1 MPLVESIARG
11 LAMRSMGA
19 YATPPN
25 SGGSW
30 SWPMIR
36 ESSPGAWQRGVVLRP
51 ETVLS
56 YQPVY
61 SCVTLVSSDVGKLR
75 MQLKEQDKNG
85 IWNETSSASFSP
97 VLDQPNNY
105 QNSIQFLQHWVTSK
119 LTHGNTYLLKERDSR
134 GIVTDLHV
142 LDPLRCKPLVA
153 PDGSV
158 YYQLGADWLAGLE
171 DAIVAAPA
179 SEIIHDRMN
188 PLFHPLVGVSPIYA
202 SGLAAV
208 QGLDI
213 QRNSTAFFRNGAR
226 PGGVLTA
233 PGRIN
238 DETAKRLKEYWQERY
253 TGENA
258 GNVAVLGDGLT
269 YEAMVMTA
277 VDAQLIDQLKMSA
290 EMVCSAYHVPPYL
303 VGLSDLPARVSIEAL
318 AQQYYSQCLQI
329 LISSIQRCLKDG
341 LKLPAKYEAR
351 LNLDDL
357 LMMDTAA
364 QYKTYGDGIQAGL
377 LTPNGG
383 RKKINEPP
391 VPGGDQVY
399 LQQQNFSLEALA
411 KRDATADPFGAG
423 KSPAPAPDPAPAAD
437 PAKAGDG
444 KAASIVN
451 GDAQRL
457 RLANGLRK
465 SAA

>member
-1 MPLVESIARG
+1 
-11 LAMRSMGA
+11 MGA

-36 ESSPGAWQRGVVLRP
+36 ESRSGDWQRGIVLRP

-61 SCVTLVSSDVGKLR
+61 SCITLVASDIGKLR
-75 MQLKEQDKNG
+75 IKLVEQDSNG
-85 IWNETSSASFSP
+85 IWNETTSPSFSP
-97 VLDQPNNY
+97 VLAKPNNF
-105 QNSIQFLQHWVTSK
+105 QNRIQFLQQWVTSK
-119 LTHGNTYLLKERDSR
+119 LTHGNTYVLKERDNR

-158 YYQLGADWLAGLE
+158 YYQLGIDGLAGIE
-171 DAIVAAPA
+171 VGEIAAPA
-179 SEIIHDRMN
+179 SEIIHDVMN

-202 SGLAAV
+202 CGLAAV
-208 QGLDI
+208 TGLDI

-238 DETAKRLKEYWQERY
+238 DETAKRLKEHWEQNY
-253 TGENA
+253 TGEKS

-269 YEAMVMTA
+269 YEAMVMSA

-303 VGLSDLPARVSIEAL
+303 VGFAELPARITVEAL

-329 LISSIQRCLKDG
+329 LIESIELCLDEGLGLTTVAGHDYGVELDLDG
-341 LKLPAKYEAR
+341 LLR
-351 LNLDDL
+351 
-357 LMMDTAA
+357 MDQAA
-364 QYKTYGDGIQAGL
+364 QYLTYGNGIKAGL
-377 LTPNGG
+377 LKPDEG
-383 RKKINEPP
+383 RKKLDLPP

-411 KRDATADPFGAG
+411 KRDAQDNPFA
-423 KSPAPAPDPAPAAD
+423 APAPKAAD
-437 PAKAGDG
+437 PVAPVLADGTAPPTKSGDIDWTALASAITRRWQGVVERHAGH
-444 KAASIVN
+444 
-451 GDAQRL
+451 
-457 RLANGLRK
+457 
-465 SAA
+465 